1 MRLFAS
7 LALGFSAN
15 FVPSVSAADVDLA
28 DLHLDIAPR
37 SASESARIAKVVAP
51 TTDFTKA
58 EPFEA
63 NQAGAATV
71 RPMGNTDAFSQA
83 SGNISF
89 DQELDFKIGN
99 GLFRKLWVSSPSST
113 LASDGLGPLYNA
125 RSCQRCHL
133 KDGRGHPPE
142 GAQDSAVSLLM
153 RISIPEEQAIVEIEG
168 YLASVPDP
176 IYGTQIQDFSI
187 AGHPAEAQ
195 VAVNYRE
202 EAITLSGGEQATL
215 RQPFYGLSEP
225 GYGAFH
231 PELMMSPRIAPQ
243 MIGLGLL
250 DAIPAND
257 ILALTDPEDADG
269 DGISGRAQIVLSRAY
284 GVPML
289 GRFGLKA
296 GQPSIWEQSAAAFH
310 GDIGISSS
318 LFPQGAGECTH
329 AQVTCQH
336 APDGNTAIHDNA
348 EISDDALNLV
358 SFYASNLA
366 VPARRNVDDETV
378 LRGKQVFYETQCT
391 ACHQPKFVTHRLED
405 QPEQS
410 FQLIWPYTD
419 MLLHDM
425 GAGLADNRPEGRA
438 TGREWRTPPLWGIGL
453 TQQVSGHTYF
463 LHDGRARSLLEA
475 ILWHGGE
482 AQAQRDR
489 VIDMPPEDRAALI
502 KFLESL

>member
-153 RISIPEEQAIVEIEG
+153 RISIPEEQAIAEIEG

-176 IYGTQIQDFSI
+176 TYGTQIQDFSI

-215 RQPFYGLSEP
+215 RQPSYGLSEP

-231 PELMMSPRIAPQ
+231 PELIMSPRIAPQ
-243 MIGLGLL
+243 MIGLGSVSYTH
-250 DAIPAND
+250 
-257 ILALTDPEDADG
+257 LTLPT
-269 DGISGRAQIVLSRAY
+269 
-284 GVPML
+284 
-289 GRFGLKA
+289 KA
-296 GQPSIWEQSAAAFH
+296 
-310 GDIGISSS
+310 
-318 LFPQGAGECTH
+318 
-329 AQVTCQH
+329 
-336 APDGNTAIHDNA
+336 
-348 EISDDALNLV
+348 
-358 SFYASNLA
+358 
-366 VPARRNVDDETV
+366 
-378 LRGKQVFYETQCT
+378 
-391 ACHQPKFVTHRLED
+391 
-405 QPEQS
+405 
-410 FQLIWPYTD
+410 
-419 MLLHDM
+419 
-425 GAGLADNRPEGRA
+425 
-438 TGREWRTPPLWGIGL
+438 
-453 TQQVSGHTYF
+453 
-463 LHDGRARSLLEA
+463 
-475 ILWHGGE
+475 
-482 AQAQRDR
+482 
-489 VIDMPPEDRAALI
+489 
-502 KFLESL
+502 